1 MPEITSLQNP
11 RIKAALRLRSSRQR
25 RKQGRL
31 LIDGLREIGRAIQAG
46 IHLIEGFFCPQKAD
60 SGQLQK
66 LLDLW
71 AKTGTPLWQV
81 SPAVMEKLAYGQR
94 EEGMVAVAEMP
105 SRRLEDLV
113 VPDRPVVAVLE
124 GVEKPGNIGAVL
136 RSADGAGIAAVL
148 LADCP
153 VDLWNPNTIRASLG
167 CVFTMPMAI
176 SRSLQVLDWLR
187 ERGMR
192 MYAARVDGSIL
203 YTEAD
208 LRPPAAIVLGSEAEG
223 LSPIWAGPDIQAIRI
238 PMRGQ
243 ADSLNISV
251 AAAVLFYESLRQQG
265 LSGALGKPSR

>member
-1 MPEITSLQNP
+1 
-11 RIKAALRLRSSRQR
+11 
-25 RKQGRL
+25 
-31 LIDGLREIGRAIQAG
+31 
-46 IHLIEGFFCPQKAD
+46 
-60 SGQLQK
+60 
-66 LLDLW
+66 
-71 AKTGTPLWQV
+71 
-81 SPAVMEKLAYGQR
+81 MEKLAYGQR

-136 RSADGAGIAAVL
+136 RSADGAGISAVL

-187 ERGMR
+187 QRGMR

>member
-1 MPEITSLQNP
+1 MSEITSLQNP

-31 LIDGLREIGRAIQAG
+31 LIDGLREIVRAIQAG
-46 IHLIEGFFCPQKAD
+46 IRLIEGFYCPQKAD
-60 SGQLQK
+60 PAQLQK

-94 EEGMVAVAEMP
+94 QEGMVAVAEIP

-113 VPDRPVVAVLE
+113 LPERPVVAVLE

-136 RSADGAGIAAVL
+136 RSADAAGVSAVL

-153 VDLWNPNTIRASLG
+153 ADLWNPNTIRASLG

-176 SRSLQVLDWLR
+176 SSSQQVLDWLR

-192 MYAARVDGSIL
+192 MYAARVDGAIL
-203 YTEAD
+203 YTDAD
-208 LRPPAAIVLGSEAEG
+208 LRPPAAIVLGSEAQG
-223 LSPIWAGPDIQAIRI
+223 LSQVWTGPDIRAIRI

-251 AAAVLFYESLRQQG
+251 AAAVLFYESLRQRG
-265 LSGALGKPSR
+265 LD

>member
-1 MPEITSLQNP
+1 MSEITSLQNP
-11 RIKAALRLRSSRQR
+11 RIKAALRLRSGRHR
-25 RKQGRL
+25 RKQGRF
-31 LIDGLREIGRAIQAG
+31 LIDGAQELGRAIRAG
-46 IHLIEGFFCPQKAD
+46 IRVLEAFFCP
-60 SGQLQK
+60 GQTELAEVK
-66 LLDLW
+66 EIIHLLEHNNI
-71 AKTGTPLWQV
+71 PLWYV
-81 SPAVMEKLAYGQR
+81 SRPVMEKLVYGDRQ
-94 EEGMVAVAEMP
+94 EGLVAVAEIP
-105 SRRLEDLV
+105 SRCLEELV
-113 VPDRPVVAVLE
+113 LPEQPLIAVLE
-124 GVEKPGNIGAVL
+124 GVEKPGNVGAVL
-136 RSADGAGIAAVL
+136 RSADAAGVSAVL

-153 VDLWNPNTIRASLG
+153 VEIWNPNTIRASLG

-187 ERGMR
+187 QRGMR

-251 AAAVLFYESLRQQG
+251 AAAVLFYESLRQRG
-265 LSGALGKPSR
+265 FD